1 MMNGVIDMIV
11 RDTLHLLTHYGME
24 KSLARK
30 LIRMG
35 DLPEELNDQQLE
47 NLALLVKYTNLNNP
61 FSEWMLAPFLNRDC
75 ETVRRMESIPA
86 RYGFPAEARRRYF
99 TCPMEWHHDIE
110 DWEIP
115 ERALRLITQDEAL
128 IHEILVSSFI
138 TGAYQRPEAFEHT
151 CRKLSLINT
160 DQAAM
165 DALLRDNYTELF
177 SSYTH
182 AAHCVDLLMKIA
194 GREAALEL
202 LSKYP
207 MMPRAIMSFDWNI
220 FRDITREEF
229 EDLFR

>member
-1 MMNGVIDMIV
+1 MIV
-11 RDTLHLLTHYGME
+11 RNTLHLLTHYGME

-35 DLPEELNDQQLE
+35 DLPEELSDQQLE
-47 NLALLVKYTNLNNP
+47 NLALLVKHARLNDP
-61 FSEWMLAPFLNRDC
+61 LCEWMLAPFLNRDC
-75 ETVRRMESIPA
+75 ETVRRMESIPD

-99 TCPMEWHHDIE
+99 ARPMEWHRDIG

-138 TGAYQRPEAFEHT
+138 AGAYQRPEAFEHT

-160 DQAAM
+160 DQTAM
-165 DALLRDNYTELF
+165 DALLKDNYTELF

-220 FRDITREEF
+220 FREISREEF
-229 EDLFR
+229 EGLFR